1 VLHSPL
7 RISALAVFAL
17 AAGAGHAFADP
28 SAAQAPIVGA
38 SSSNPASLS
47 APDAGALDGRS
58 LFTNRSSGA
67 ASAFP
72 HLVVEAPYQI
82 GTRLRPDGAV
92 VASVADEDV
101 ARWNVGGTGDPAYV
115 SNRQGFHVAPRV
127 VVDVAVRSGKLP
139 LHAAEKGVFSETAL
153 LAQARSHGYWPF
165 RLCFEDGLR
174 ENGKLH
180 GKTDVRV
187 RIARDGRVVSSR
199 LGPSELRDDSVQ
211 RCLNERARA
220 LHFTPGPR
228 RAVDAT
234 LTVDL
239 SPGDAPLPDAR
250 AGSDANADSG
260 HLDVAATAL
269 ALSDASA
276 SISTCYLG
284 ALAADARLWGRLALQ
299 LDVGSDGVV
308 RKVVEH
314 DSRFPARQVVTCA
327 VAAMNGK
334 RLPPPAGG
342 PASVVWAVRLGAP
355 LDTPAPAPLADRVPP
370 LPSGARAAQ

>member
-1 VLHSPL
+1 M
-7 RISALAVFAL
+7 
-17 AAGAGHAFADP
+17 GAGRTFADP
-28 SAAQAPIVGA
+28 NATRAPIGGA
-38 SSSNPASLS
+38 SSANTVSLGV
-47 APDAGALDGRS
+47 PDAGALDGRS
-58 LFTNRSSGA
+58 SFTSSSGTTT
-67 ASAFP
+67 AFP
-72 HLVVEAPYQI
+72 HVVVEAPYQV

-101 ARWNVGGTGDPAYV
+101 ARWNVGGSGDPAYV

-139 LHAAEKGVFSETAL
+139 LHATEKGVFSETAL

-174 ENGKLH
+174 ESGKLH

-187 RIARDGRVVSSR
+187 RIGRDGRVVSTH
-199 LGPSELRDDSVQ
+199 LGSSELRDDSVQ
-211 RCLNERARA
+211 RCLSDRARA

-228 RAVDAT
+228 RPVEAT

-239 SPGDAPLPDAR
+239 SPGDAPLPDPR
-250 AGSDANADSG
+250 AGSDANTDAG
-260 HLDVAATAL
+260 HIDVAATAV
-269 ALSDASA
+269 ALSDVPA

-299 LDVGSDGVV
+299 IDVGNDGAV

-327 VAAMNGK
+327 VAAVNGK
-334 RLPPPAGG
+334 RLPAPAGG
-342 PASVVWAVRLGAP
+342 PASFVWAVRLGAP
-355 LDTPAPAPLADRVPP
+355 HETAAPAPLAERGQS

>member
-1 VLHSPL
+1 VLRSPL
-7 RISALAVFAL
+7 PICALALVTL
-17 AAGAGHAFADP
+17 TAGAGAAFADP
-28 SAAQAPIVGA
+28 TATHAPLGGV
-38 SSSNPASLS
+38 SSSNTASLDV
-47 APDAGALDGRS
+47 PDAGGRS
-58 LFTNRSSGA
+58 PLSSGA
-67 ASAFP
+67 GAAFP
-72 HLVVEAPYQI
+72 RVVVEAPYQV

-101 ARWNVGGTGDPAYV
+101 ARWNVGGTADPAYV

-127 VVDVAVRSGKLP
+127 VVDVQVRSGKLP

-187 RIARDGRVVSSR
+187 RIGRDGRVVSSR

-211 RCLNERARA
+211 SCLNERARA

-228 RAVDAT
+228 RAVEAT

-239 SPGDAPLPDAR
+239 SPGDAPLPDPR
-250 AGSDANADSG
+250 AGSDANADTG
-260 HLDVAATAL
+260 HLDVAATAA
-269 ALSDASA
+269 ALSDVPA

-284 ALAADARLWGRLALQ
+284 ALAADARLWGRLALRV
-299 LDVGSDGVV
+299 DVGNDGTV

-334 RLPPPAGG
+334 HLPAPAGG
-342 PASVVWAVRLGAP
+342 SASFVWAVRLGAP
-355 LDTPAPAPLADRVPP
+355 SDPAAPATLADRVPP